1 MSPKKNTPVTVAAKS
16 EAIDTDSE
24 SDQESWEAVEPAQGG
39 ESEKSQLTQT
49 TSSSSSS
56 SSSSTID
63 HTGVIESELTVALLA
78 AFETVQKRGKTN
90 KADLTLGVIKAAEL
104 MLDRLGVDTKRLY
117 GGFLSEVVTACE
129 KGMVLNDKLSGFD
142 AKDAAGRE
150 SEFKNSS
157 SRLGEKANVNF
168 KLPEPHKGEKAA
180 EYYARFRDDMLTRK
194 GAMTIVT
201 HRFSTSKSNEYC
213 FDTEF
218 LCFYAESK
226 DVRGFADGKMKC
238 NNMNI
243 GGVSCEKCTR
253 VHRLDKL
260 LEYQRDWLAEKSNES
275 HALRLKKWKPLFEKP
290 VVQRCD

>member
-49 TSSSSSS
+49 SCSSSSSS

-104 MLDRLGVDTKRLY
+104 MLGRLGVDTKRLY

-129 KGMVLNDKLSGFD
+129 KGMTLNNKLSGFD
-142 AKDAAGRE
+142 AKDAA
-150 SEFKNSS
+150 
-157 SRLGEKANVNF
+157 
-168 KLPEPHKGEKAA
+168 
-180 EYYARFRDDMLTRK
+180 
-194 GAMTIVT
+194 
-201 HRFSTSKSNEYC
+201 
-213 FDTEF
+213 
-218 LCFYAESK
+218 
-226 DVRGFADGKMKC
+226 
-238 NNMNI
+238 
-243 GGVSCEKCTR
+243 
-253 VHRLDKL
+253 
-260 LEYQRDWLAEKSNES
+260 
-275 HALRLKKWKPLFEKP
+275 
-290 VVQRCD
+290 